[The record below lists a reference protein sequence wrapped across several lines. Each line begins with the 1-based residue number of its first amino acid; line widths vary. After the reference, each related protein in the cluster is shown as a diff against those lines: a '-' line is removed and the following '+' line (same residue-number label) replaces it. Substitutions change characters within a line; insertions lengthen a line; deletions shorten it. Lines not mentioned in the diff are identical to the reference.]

1 MDRVILSLP
10 NPVGITNI
18 LCADKD
24 CLYRDLAKRNVTSK
38 RKPIKFVRNSMKLAT
53 KAVCLKLRLT
63 FMEPCLDRADFLRD
77 FPIDMVIP
85 MRRTTEA
92 PLYKKGFTDTVCD
105 AWFIWW
111 LDGNTNDNE
120 ARRCGIY
127 V

>member
-1 MDRVILSLP
+1 
-10 NPVGITNI
+10 
-18 LCADKD
+18 
-24 CLYRDLAKRNVTSK
+24 
-38 RKPIKFVRNSMKLAT
+38 
-53 KAVCLKLRLT
+53 
-63 FMEPCLDRADFLRD
+63 MEPCLDRADFLRD
-77 FPIDMVIP
+77 FPMIDMVIP

-92 PLYKKGFTDTVCD
+92 PRYKKVFTDTVCD

>member
-1 MDRVILSLP
+1 MGEFEALFGKPSFVIGSP
-10 NPVGITNI
+10 PY
-18 LCADKD
+18 KD
-24 CLYRDLAKRNVTSK
+24 A
-38 RKPIKFVRNSMKLAT
+38 IKFVRNSMKLAT

-63 FMEPCLDRADFLRD
+63 FMEPCLDRAEPCLDRADFVRD

-111 LDGNTNDNE
+111 LERNANDNE
-120 ARRCGIY
+120 ARRRGIY